1 MDFPFVL
8 ADGFTPSVP
17 AWSTVGNI
25 DRVTSDATGRNFVLG
40 FGTRSLQL
48 TILGPQAFRL
58 RFNPTPGADY
68 NSEYSVAVVAR
79 DLGIASLRLNTT
91 RPPNQ
96 LLIDTGAIQIQVAL
110 APFALSVLR
119 NGQLIHRDFP
129 NEGVLFIP
137 NQEVIAVTKAAPPEA
152 FYFGCGEKAGSLTAR
167 NGFSFNFFNFDNYT

>member
-68 NSEYSVAVVAR
+68 NSEYSVAVWS
-79 DLGIASLRLNTT
+79 GCGGLRL
-91 RPPNQ
+91 RW
-96 LLIDTGAIQIQVAL
+96 LFSRRRELRERFG
-110 APFALSVLR
+110 FARSR
-119 NGQLIHRDFP
+119 
-129 NEGVLFIP
+129 
-137 NQEVIAVTKAAPPEA
+137 A
-152 FYFGCGEKAGSLTAR
+152 
-167 NGFSFNFFNFDNYT
+167 